1 MLYTGSYVD
10 MVKTMTL
17 LIAKAMAPSGSLK
30 TSAFP
35 VRPFLEPSSISTTTV
50 SPISSSPTFLTI
62 TAAQKSM
69 TVLKRSLPLTS
80 NAWCSHMLMSGRN
93 SPFLRSKNVA
103 HLLRRGFLRCSA
115 QYCM

>member
-35 VRPFLEPSSISTTTV
+35 VRPFLEPSSISTTTA

-80 NAWCSHMLMSGRN
+80 NAWCSHMLMSGRD